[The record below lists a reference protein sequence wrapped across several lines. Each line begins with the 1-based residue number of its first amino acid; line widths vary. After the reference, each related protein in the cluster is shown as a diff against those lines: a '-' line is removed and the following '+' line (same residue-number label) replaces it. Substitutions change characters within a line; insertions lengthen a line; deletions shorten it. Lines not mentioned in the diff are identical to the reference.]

1 MPVIEGGIEEQ
12 LNQTIDQTEKSSVLP
27 EITRLT
33 EQLLFT
39 WGHLEEQA
47 HKVSAAIFETK
58 KQQNLLDEMIDEAHR
73 MDDLLQALK
82 RAIKA
87 L

>member
-1 MPVIEGGIEEQ
+1 MEAQ
-12 LNQTIDQTEKSSVLP
+12 LNQTNDQTKSAAVLP

-39 WGHLEEQA
+39 WGHLEEQSNESVHA
-47 HKVSAAIFETK
+47 SLNIRRR
-58 KQQNLLDEMIDEAHR
+58 QNLLDVMVDDAYR
-73 MDDLLQALK
+73 MADYLTVMK